1 MVSGRLGEVGAIK
14 AAVSLLTRISLPVV
28 VDE

>member
-14 AAVSLLTRISLPVV
+14 PASLLATIPPPIV